1 MKQEETLA
9 KWQEFCP
16 YNQVKYGEDVALITG
31 FEQAGKY
38 PITVIKSNG
47 TAECYDVKG
56 TDLVP
61 IGLDD
66 AGKIL
71 KKLQPNKV
79 TPFECVFSDKDEQ
92 NKVCMTF
99 CNNFCSVIKNG
110 EEIYS
115 GSISEFHV
123 LQNILKELFGYSIF
137 LQKNKLA

>member
-16 YNQVKYGEDVALITG
+16 YNQVKYGEDVVLITG

-47 TAECYDVKG
+47 VTECHDVKG
-56 TDLVP
+56 ADLAP

-71 KKLQPNKV
+71 RKLQPNKV
-79 TPFECVFSDKDEQ
+79 TPFECVFSDKEEQ
-92 NKVCMTF
+92 NKVSIAF

-110 EEIYS
+110 EEIYY
-115 GSISEFHV
+115 GIISDFHV
-123 LQNILKELFGYSIF
+123 LQNILREVFGYTIY
-137 LQKNKLA
+137 LTENL

>member
-47 TAECYDVKG
+47 AAECYDVKG
-56 TDLVP
+56 TDLMP

-66 AGKIL
+66 AGKML
-71 KKLQPNKV
+71 MKLEPNKV
-79 TPFECVFSDKDEQ
+79 TPFECIFSDKEEQ
-92 NKVCMTF
+92 NKVSIAF

-110 EEIYS
+110 EEICS
-115 GSISEFHV
+115 DVISDLHV
-123 LQNILKELFGYSIF
+123 LQNILREVFGYTIY
-137 LQKNKLA
+137 LTEDL